1 MENKQTTV
9 RETHYEYGENEKLTS
24 MTINE
29 TITNPCGGCACG
41 EGELATGEI
50 EFIEERPTFTE
61 VALALV
67 GLGVSL
73 ASIAFIFMRNK

>member
-29 TITNPCGGCACG
+29 TITNPCGGCVCDK
-41 EGELATGEI
+41 GELVTDEVEVAELG
-50 EFIEERPTFTE
+50 PTFTE
-61 VALALV
+61 VALALI

-73 ASIAFIFMRNK
+73 SAIASIFKHR